1 LAWQS
6 FSFILKIWRTPLWRT
21 DNFFVTNFKVVK
33 TMTGRFK
40 LIAVLALL
48 IAWIVYPRLRN
59 VDADTQRTASIAP
72 DAFLEAHCYA
82 CHNSTTKKANLD
94 LTALKPDFADE
105 QTFATWVKVHDRVR
119 DGEMPPKSMPQPEAN
134 ARAGFLKAI
143 AAPMIAA
150 DAARIRRE
158 GRAVLRR
165 MNRHEYENTL
175 RDLLGAPWLQVKEL
189 LPEDGERHRFNKSG
203 EALGVSHVQ
212 ISRYLTAAEYALREV
227 IARSQK
233 QPETLTKRYYAR
245 DQRAFTNK
253 VEFSQ
258 FNTASERA
266 TFPLLGNAADVA
278 VLKKEAPM
286 TVGDKDPAKREL
298 ESMGVVASS
307 YEPLEIRFNQFK
319 APVPGRYKLRLNA
332 HSFWAGPESAE
343 RWWRPSRFV
352 ADAGRTREPITL
364 YAEIPPRQMRYLANV
379 DVAPEASVQEVEVYL
394 LKDETIRPDAVRLF
408 RSRPPNWRN
417 PLAEKDG
424 QPGVAF
430 RWLEVTGPIHDEWPS
445 KGHRLMFGD
454 LPIRCKDALAGQPL
468 LDDEDEEGADAQAA
482 KRAKNPNQT
491 LTKVCGVKSNNPHAD
506 AEKLLRNF
514 LQRAYRHSTTPAV
527 EEDTRRFLKI
537 FDAAHKTS
545 GSFTE
550 AMITAYSAVL
560 CSPAFTTLE
569 EKPGRLDDHAL
580 ASRLSYFLWNSEP
593 DANLRELA
601 AQGALRKPAV
611 LRGQMDR
618 MLSDPKSQRFVNS
631 FLDYWLDLRKVNI
644 TSPDE
649 LLYNDYYLDDHLVES
664 ATAETRAFFAELIRR
679 DLPARNVIASDFVT
693 INERLAAHYG
703 LPGVAGSQIRRV
715 ALPPDSVR
723 GGLLTQ
729 ASVLKVTAN
738 GTTTSPVV
746 RGAWMME
753 RILGKPVPPPPPG
766 TPAVEPD
773 IRGATTLRQQLE
785 KHRTDKSCN
794 ACHAK
799 MDPAGFALENF
810 DVFGGWQ
817 DKYRA
822 LADGEKAPGVGKN
835 GQRFAFRY
843 IQPVDASGSLPDGQ
857 KFQDVRELKRLL
869 LKDERQIARNLTNQL
884 LVFATGASVQFSD
897 RPKVEGILDRAAST
911 GYGVKSLIQLMIESE
926 LFRNK

>member
-1 LAWQS
+1 MTKRIKLMALFAVAFCAW
-6 FSFILKIWRTPLWRT
+6 RAVTPMQRS
-21 DNFFVTNFKVVK
+21 V
-33 TMTGRFK
+33 G
-40 LIAVLALL
+40 
-48 IAWIVYPRLRN
+48 
-59 VDADTQRTASIAP
+59 ADTRQSHLSSNVRV
-72 DAFLEAHCYA
+72 FLETHCFA
-82 CHNSTTKKANLD
+82 CHDSQTKKGNLD
-94 LTALKPDFADE
+94 LTLLKPDFEDGAA
-105 QTFATWVKVHDRVR
+105 FATWVKVHDRVR
-119 DGEMPPKSMPQPEAN
+119 DGEMPPKAAPQPVETE
-134 ARAGFLKAI
+134 RKVFLKSLAT
-143 AAPMIAA
+143 PMIAA
-150 DAARIRRE
+150 DSARIRRE
-158 GRAVLRR
+158 GRSVLRR
-165 MNRHEYENTL
+165 MNRYEYENTL
-175 RDLLGAPWLQVKEL
+175 RDLLGAPWLQIKEM
-189 LPEDGERHRFNKSG
+189 LPEDGERHHFNKSG

-212 ISRYLTAAEYALREV
+212 ISRYLSAAEHALREV
-227 IARSQK
+227 MARSEK
-233 QPETLTKRYYAR
+233 QPEAETKRFYAR
-245 DQRAFTNK
+245 EQRAFTNK

-286 TVGDKDPAKREL
+286 TVGEKDPAKREL

-319 APVPGRYKLRLNA
+319 APVPGHYKLRLSA

-343 RWWRPSRFV
+343 KWWKPSRTEAFP
-352 ADAGRTREPITL
+352 GRTREPITL

-379 DVAPEASVQEVEVYL
+379 DVSPEPSIQEVEVWL

-430 RWLEVTGPIHDEWPS
+430 HWLEVTGPVFDKSSGDEWPGQ
-445 KGHRLMFGD
+445 GHKLMFGD
-454 LPIRCKDALAGQPL
+454 LPFKKNSKGQI
-468 LDDEDEEGADAQAA
+468 EIIST
-482 KRAKNPNQT
+482 NPR
-491 LTKVCGVKSNNPHAD
+491 AD
-506 AEKLLRNF
+506 AERLLRKF
-514 LQRAYRHSTTPAV
+514 LQRAYRHSTSAAI
-527 EEDTRRFLKI
+527 EEDTQRFLKLV
-537 FDAAHKTS
+537 DAALKN
-545 GSFTE
+545 GESFTD
-550 AMITAYSAVL
+550 TLVTTYSAVL

-569 EKPGRLDDHAL
+569 ERPGRLDDQAL
-580 ASRLSYFLWNSEP
+580 AARLAYFLWNSEP

-601 AQGALRKPAV
+601 QQGALRKPAA
-611 LRGQMDR
+611 LRAQMDR
-618 MLSDPKSQRFVNS
+618 MLSDAKSQRFVNS

-649 LLYNDYYLDDHLVES
+649 LMYSDYYLDDHLVES
-664 ATAETRAFFAELIRR
+664 ATFETRAFFAELVRG
-679 DLPARNVIASDFVT
+679 DLPARNIIASDFVT

-703 LPGVAGSQIRRV
+703 LPNVQGSQIRRV
-715 ALPPDSVR
+715 ALPPNSVR

-753 RILGKPVPPPPPG
+753 RILGQSVPPPPTG
-766 TPAVEPD
+766 VPAVEPD

-785 KHRTDKSCN
+785 KHRNNPSCN
-794 ACHAK
+794 VCHVK
-799 MDPAGFALENF
+799 IDPAGFALENF
-810 DVFGGWQ
+810 DVFGAWR

-835 GQRFAFRY
+835 GQKFAFRY
-843 IQPVDASGSLPDGQ
+843 IQPVDASGALPDGQ

-884 LVFATGASVQFSD
+884 IVFATGASVQFSD
-897 RPKVEGILDRAAST
+897 RPKVEAILDRAASK
-911 GYGVKSLIQLMIESE
+911 GYGVKTLMQLLIESE
-926 LFRNK
+926 MFQSK

>member
-1 LAWQS
+1 MTRRLK
-6 FSFILKIWRTPLWRT
+6 FIVL
-21 DNFFVTNFKVVK
+21 
-33 TMTGRFK
+33 
-40 LIAVLALL
+40 LALAL
-48 IAWIVYPRLRN
+48 SASWAARPKPQG
-59 VDADTQRTASIAP
+59 VDAGAKPTRGATDVR
-72 DAFLEAHCYA
+72 AFLETNCYA
-82 CHNSTTKKANLD
+82 CHDSRTKKGNLD
-94 LTALKPDFADE
+94 LTALKPDYEDAVS
-105 QTFATWVKVHDRVR
+105 FATWVKVHDRVR
-119 DGEMPPKSMPQPEAN
+119 DGEMPPKSMPQPDAAE
-134 ARAGFLKAI
+134 RAAFLKAL

-150 DAARIRRE
+150 DEARIRRE
-158 GRAVLRR
+158 GRATWRR
-165 MNRHEYENTL
+165 MNRYEYENTL
-175 RDLLGAPWLQVKEL
+175 RDLLGAPWLQIKEL
-189 LPEDGERHRFNKSG
+189 LPEDGEAHRFNKTG

-227 IARSQK
+227 MARDEK
-233 QPETLTKRYYAR
+233 QPAAVTKRYYAR
-245 DQRAFTNK
+245 EQRAFTNK

-258 FNTASERA
+258 FNRASERA

-286 TVGDKDPAKREL
+286 TVGAADPAKREL

-319 APVPGRYKLRLNA
+319 APVAGRYKLRLNA

-343 RWWRPSRFV
+343 RWWKPSRTE
-352 ADAGRTREPITL
+352 ASAGRTREPVTL
-364 YAEIPPRQMRYLANV
+364 YAEIPPRQMRLLGTV
-379 DVAPEASVQEVEVYL
+379 DVTPEASVQEIEVYL

-430 RWLEVTGPIHDEWPS
+430 RWLEVTGPICDEWPGR
-445 KGHRLMFGD
+445 GHLLMFGD
-454 LPIRCKDALAGQPL
+454 LPIKKNAKGQIEVVSASL
-468 LDDEDEEGADAQAA
+468 
-482 KRAKNPNQT
+482 R
-491 LTKVCGVKSNNPHAD
+491 AD
-506 AEKLLRNF
+506 AERLLRGF
-514 LQRAYRHSTTPAV
+514 LQRAYRHPQQRVV
-527 EEDTRRFLKI
+527 EEDVQRFLKLV
-537 FDAAHKTS
+537 DAALKNG
-545 GSFTE
+545 GSFTD
-550 AMITAYSAVL
+550 AMITAYAAVL

-593 DANLRELA
+593 DAALRELA
-601 AQGALRKPAV
+601 RQGALRKPAV
-611 LRGQMDR
+611 LRAQVNRLLGDAR
-618 MLSDPKSQRFVNS
+618 SQRFVDA
-631 FLDYWLDLRKVNI
+631 FLDYWLDLRKVNV

-649 LLYNDYYLDDHLVES
+649 LLYADYYLDDYLVES
-664 ATAETRAFFAELIRR
+664 SAAETRRFFGELVRG
-679 DLPARNVIASDFVT
+679 DLPARNVIASDFVMV
-693 INERLAAHYG
+693 NERLADHYG
-703 LPGVAGSQIRRV
+703 LPGVKGSQIRRV

-785 KHRTDKSCN
+785 KHRTIQSCN

-799 MDPAGFALENF
+799 IDPAGFALENF
-810 DVFGGWQ
+810 DVFGGWR

-822 LADGEKAPGVGKN
+822 LAEGEKAPGIGKN

-884 LVFATGASVQFSD
+884 VVFATGAPVQFSD
-897 RPKVEGILDRAAST
+897 RPKVEAILDRAASK
-911 GYGVKSLIQLMIESE
+911 GYGVRSLIQLIIESE